1 MKLANKNLRLNNFI
15 LWCKN
20 WYSPIDKNMNVFDQ
34 AKAALYLDG
43 YEFIQNKHD
52 IMNII
57 LILVTGSFLLFG
69 VATFKLLNVIAL
81 ATESICLVGI
91 MLFTGKPLKIE
102 LSKKFHV

>member
-1 MKLANKNLRLNNFI
+1 MINSVMFI
-15 LWCKN
+15 LAQALKN
-20 WYSPIDKNMNVFDQ
+20 HKGVLSF
-34 AKAALYLDG
+34 
-43 YEFIQNKHD
+43 F

-91 MLFTGKPLKIE
+91 ILFTGKPLKIE